1 MKNIL
6 VYNGYTSRI
15 DFNPETGAFSGHI
28 GGIPYEVPFY
38 GDTIAELSSSFEKAV
53 DNYLTT
59 CTQLGYKPSK
69 PYDGDLKTKIPAELH
84 AAIVAAAEE
93 KGQSL
98 DEWVAEA
105 LDKASNI

>member
-28 GGIPYEVPFY
+28 YGIPYEIPFY
-38 GDTIAELSSSFEKAV
+38 GDTIAELSNSFEKAV

-59 CTQLGYKPSK
+59 CTQLGYKPSQ
-69 PYDGDLKTKIPAELH
+69 PYSGNLNIKIPPELH
-84 AAIVAAAEE
+84 AAIVALAEE
-93 KGQSL
+93 NEQSI
-98 DEWVAEA
+98 DEWVSEA